1 MRLCKGLTILLTFT
15 VHLLWTRL
23 LTGCRATRDDQSR
36 QIPCFPRAHILHRQK
51 FEKENIEVGLESE
64 AQRDKRQSCRRVR
77 PTESCRK
84 SAA

>member
-1 MRLCKGLTILLTFT
+1 MIKADRSLASLELTSYT
-15 VHLLWTRL
+15 
-23 LTGCRATRDDQSR
+23 D
-36 QIPCFPRAHILHRQK
+36 K

-84 SAA
+84 SAT